1 MDRRFWAP
9 FLASVIVVLAGWF
22 LYQGLILDPA
32 GETSDS
38 TKTPALLDGMTPRT
52 GLKKN
57 VESSQEAKT
66 PGHAKPDSS
75 SSPQVARQPSLPPL
89 VAAGEDHP
97 LKRAPRMIRP
107 EPGLSRAEIHRYKL
121 LDSSGPTLA
130 PDASILQPGTEPF
143 TIALQS
149 QPTLLHAALNEVY
162 IPSRVHGA
170 EAEIVEIP
178 PTENLGD
185 WQKAADRLSPDA
197 QLVLYPPTESR
208 TEANALLLG
217 TSLVVTAASLA
228 EAQERIV
235 EAGLVLVEAPD
246 YAPGRYLAAANTP
259 VASLD
264 ALRRAKQNGET
275 YLEGDLGRVHYPRSS
290 ATNRPSLANR
300 LKEQLAKRPVATKA
314 PVKKPAATVKPAA
327 VPVASPTMRAST
339 TRFSPNDPQFP
350 SQWHLV
356 NTNQAGG
363 LSGVGI
369 DANVAGAW
377 QLFTG
382 TNVRIAIVDDG
393 LQINHPD
400 LAANMP
406 TNIPTLHRDWNDAS
420 PNDPSPG
427 VNNPHGTAC
436 AGVAAAKGGNSLGVT
451 GVAPDATLVGMRL
464 IAASVTDRQEGEAF
478 SWQSPLIEIK
488 SNSWGPVDSGRAIAG
503 PGTLAAASLQ
513 TATSSGRGSLGTIFL
528 WAAGNGGTWDN
539 SNYDGYANSIYAI
552 AVSAISDQGVASS
565 YSERGG
571 NIALCAPSNGGRQ
584 GITTTDLTGLSGY
597 GNGDY
602 TSIFGGTSSSC
613 PLVAGVAAL
622 VLQANPSLG
631 WRDVKE
637 ILMRSATKVDT
648 GNTTWVNN
656 AAGISFS
663 SQYGGGMVNAS
674 AAVEMA
680 QDWENLLP
688 LVSASGSAGPLN
700 LAIPDNNAAGVL
712 ANVTITPAF
721 RVESVAVTV
730 SALHLW
736 RGDLAVSV
744 ISPSG
749 TEVQLTTMRFDSA
762 DHLNNVTF
770 TTPHFTGEKSNG
782 TWKVRVADVDPI
794 IVGTLTGA
802 SITVYGSNSPLPPA
816 NDNFES
822 AEEFDA
828 PSVTFNT
835 SNRGATRQTGEPR
848 HADQRGGGSL
858 WWLYR
863 PATTGYL
870 TLETTGS
877 AVDTL
882 LAVYRGDSLTG
893 LTLVSADD
901 NSAGNGQARIAR
913 IPVVAGDSLR
923 IAVDGKNRQRGAI
936 RLRASL
942 EVAALH
948 DLFADARPE
957 TGNSWSH
964 TWSTAGSGATAYSAQ
979 TGEPAHAVGVPAS
992 RSVWYAWRPSANG
1005 TATVHTRGS
1014 AFDTVLA
1021 VYQGSRVNGLRQIA
1035 SNDNEP
1041 GRTSSKITFGVRN
1054 GDIYYLAVDGKG
1066 GAAGAY
1072 TISAALGGTVAPPP
1086 VNDGFANAIAIAG
1099 APLQIRGV
1107 NLSATGQTGEP
1118 NGPVRTSVW
1127 YRWTAPRTGVVT
1139 VSTEGSLF
1147 DTTVGVYTGS
1157 SVASAVV
1164 LPSFPVGTGSAYN
1177 DNALPRQRWSRVRFS
1192 ATANSSYLICV
1203 DGARRATGQYRL
1215 NVGY

>member
-1 MDRRFWAP
+1 MRRFLSCLGFAGGLLLAFFFIKSLSDDQTLGEGPSKDPHHPSVFPQEKPAENRDARSDESRSGGDSAAHPDSPHAP
-9 FLASVIVVLAGWF
+9 LAA
-22 LYQGLILDPA
+22 
-32 GETSDS
+32 S
-38 TKTPALLDGMTPRT
+38 TPEEP
-52 GLKKN
+52 LKKLPRLPRPSAQ
-57 VESSQEAKT
+57 SSAEERRRFKMADAST
-66 PGHAKPDSS
+66 GSI
-75 SSPQVARQPSLPPL
+75 
-89 VAAGEDHP
+89 
-97 LKRAPRMIRP
+97 AP
-107 EPGLSRAEIHRYKL
+107 E
-121 LDSSGPTLA
+121 
-130 PDASILQPGTEPF
+130 ASILQPGTAPF
-143 TIALQS
+143 ILTVRNQEVR
-149 QPTLLHAALNEVY
+149 LHAALDEVY
-162 IPSRVHGA
+162 LPATHNHGI
-170 EAEIVEIP
+170 AEIVSIP
-178 PTENLGD
+178 PVEDLTA
-185 WQKAADRLSPDA
+185 WQEAASQISPEA
-197 QLVLYPPTESR
+197 QLVLYRPEEPREESQL
-208 TEANALLLG
+208 LLLG
-217 TSLVVTAASLA
+217 TSLVISA
-228 EAQERIV
+228 ETQQEALEIMQA
-235 EAGLVLVEAPD
+235 EGLTFVEAPE
-246 YAPGRYLAAANTP
+246 YAPGRYLANAP
-259 VASLD
+259 SASLSL
-264 ALRRAKQNGET
+264 AVLRRAKCRPG
-275 YLEGDLGRVHYPRSS
+275 LSMEGDFGRIQHVRNSGPARL
-290 ATNRPSLANR
+290 NRGL
-300 LKEQLAKRPVATKA
+300 
-314 PVKKPAATVKPAA
+314 
-327 VPVASPTMRAST
+327 
-339 TRFSPNDPQFP
+339 RFAPNDPLYA
-350 SQWHLV
+350 SQWHLL
-356 NTNQAGG
+356 NTNSVSG
-363 LSGVGI
+363 LVGVGI

-382 TNVRIAIVDDG
+382 ANIRIGIIDDG
-393 LQINHPD
+393 LQITHPD

-406 TNIPTLHRDWNDAS
+406 TNSPTLHRDWNDAT
-420 PNDPSPG
+420 PNDPTPG

-436 AGVAAAKGGNSLGVT
+436 AGVAAAKGGNNLGVT
-451 GVAPDATLVGMRL
+451 GAAPDATLVGMRL
-464 IAASVTDRQEGEAF
+464 IAAPSTDRQEAEAF
-478 SWQSPLIEIK
+478 AWRNDLIEVK
-488 SNSWGPVDSGRAIAG
+488 NNSWGPADNGRTIAG
-503 PGTLAAASLQ
+503 PGALGAAALQ
-513 TATSSGRGSLGTIFL
+513 SAVTSGRGGRGTIQL
-528 WAAGNGGTWDN
+528 WAAGNGGSSDN

-552 AVSAISDQGVASS
+552 AVSAINNQGAASR

-571 NIALCAPSNGGRQ
+571 NIALCAPSNGGTL
-584 GITTTDLTGLSGY
+584 GITTTDLTGTPGY
-597 GNGDY
+597 SSGDY
-602 TSIFGGTSSSC
+602 TSTFGGTSSAC
-613 PLVAGVAAL
+613 PLVAGVTAL
-622 VLQANPSLG
+622 ILQANPDLG

-663 SQYGGGMVNAS
+663 SQYGGGMVNAT
-674 AAVEMA
+674 AAVELA
-680 QDWENLLP
+680 QDWELLEP
-688 LVSASGSAGPLN
+688 MISASGSTG
-700 LAIPDNNAAGVL
+700 AILLPVPDNQAAGVQASIPIS
-712 ANVTITPAF
+712 ANF

-736 RGDLAVSV
+736 RGDLVTSV
-744 ISPSG
+744 ISPAG
-749 TEVQLTTMRFDSA
+749 TEVQLTTLRFDSA

-770 TTPHFTGEKSNG
+770 TTPHFTGETSAG
-782 TWKVRVADVDPI
+782 TWRVRMADVDPGVI
-794 IVGTLTGA
+794 GLFTAA
-802 SITVYGSNSPLPPA
+802 SVTVYGSNSPLPPA
-816 NDNFES
+816 NDNFEN
-822 AEEFDA
+822 AQDFDNVD
-828 PSVTFNT
+828 VTFST
-835 SNRGATRQTGEPR
+835 SNRGATRQVNEPR
-848 HADQRGGGSL
+848 HADQTGGGSL

-863 PATTGYL
+863 PTISGYL
-870 TLETTGS
+870 TLDTSGS
-877 AVDTL
+877 GVSDTL
-882 LAVYRGDSLTG
+882 LAVYRGEALTG
-893 LTLVSADD
+893 LTQVAADD
-901 NSAGNGQARIAR
+901 NSAGSGQARIAR
-913 IPVVAGDSLR
+913 FPVVAGDSLR
-923 IAVDGKNRQRGAI
+923 IAVDGKNRRRGPI

-948 DLFADARPE
+948 DLFADARPQ

-1021 VYQGSRVNGLRQIA
+1021 VYQGSRVNGLRQIV

-1066 GAAGAY
+1066 GATGAY